1 MCGIAGTL
9 GPTVPDTGRITAAL
23 ATMARRGP
31 DASNHRVLGLG
42 AQQAVLL
49 HTRLSIIDL
58 DARADQP
65 FERDGL
71 VISYNGEIYNYL
83 EVIGSRRPPTPRFW
97 SPPGGNGGRTPWTA
111 WKACGPSPSPIP
123 RPAP

>member
-9 GPTVPDTGRITAAL
+9 GPTVPDTGRIASAL
-23 ATMARRGP
+23 STMARRGP
-31 DASNHRVLGLG
+31 DASGHRVLDLG
-42 AQQAVLL
+42 AQKAALL

-83 EVIGSRRPPTPRFW
+83 EVKADLEALGHRFKTASDTEVLVAAWRQWGPP
-97 SPPGGNGGRTPWTA
+97 SL
-111 WKACGPSPSPIP
+111 C
-123 RPAP
+123 